1 MTFDYDD
8 YVADNNNNNNN
19 DKSNTSSL
27 YISLFVNFSFL
38 LPLPLSLSSGSPL
51 HIHTVTYTSGTETA
65 AARICEEFLS
75 FLLTPAGFSLWI
87 FLSLKKIRRRVTFR
101 VNGLRAAL
109 IVSIHAPT
117 SRLAHAPIH
126 VALCCLRNTL
136 SKNRLHRR

>member
-1 MTFDYDD
+1 L
-8 YVADNNNNNNN
+8 N
-19 DKSNTSSL
+19 
-27 YISLFVNFSFL
+27 
-38 LPLPLSLSSGSPL
+38 
-51 HIHTVTYTSGTETA
+51 TSGTEIA

-87 FLSLKKIRRRVTFR
+87 FLSVKKIRRRVTFR

-126 VALCCLRNTL
+126 VALCCLRNTH
-136 SKNRLHRR
+136 SKNRLHRRQASPLRMTIERRDVVGNCRYFCSSSRMLEVSYSNF